1 MEEETKFYFNKTF
14 YLLNRKQYMANINVK
29 ESVFISL
36 DSLRANK
43 LRTFLT
49 LLGIIIGV
57 MTVIS
62 VVSIISGLNRF
73 VETKLFNFGSND
85 FFVSK
90 APSIVTS
97 LKEWQE
103 LRKRKNIKYEDYK
116 YVAEHCNSCMYVGAK
131 VNSNGKVKYGE
142 NYLESVNITGQTEN
156 DNFILGELKIVN
168 GRLFTKSDISEKKQF
183 VIIGWDIKEHL
194 FKGRDPIGK
203 WVWIRNFKFRIIGVA
218 EKRGKVLGRSQD
230 NFVKI
235 PITTFFKKFGKMGRS
250 VSITVHTESLRD
262 MEDAQEEIRQIL
274 RARRHVKP
282 KNDDDFAIETQQT
295 FLDFYKKTTATMYLV
310 MIIIS
315 SISLL
320 VGSIVIMNIM
330 LVSVAER
337 VKEIGL
343 RKAVGA
349 RRKDILFQ
357 FLIES
362 ITLSMVGGSV
372 GILIG
377 FVLAKIVS
385 VTTGFP
391 SAVELWSV
399 IIGIVIA
406 TIVGLI
412 SGIYPANKA
421 AKLDPVEAL
430 RS

>member
-1 MEEETKFYFNKTF
+1 MIRN
-14 YLLNRKQYMANINVK
+14 LSMANINVG
-29 ESVFISL
+29 ESLLISW
-36 DSLRANK
+36 DSLKTNK

-57 MTVIS
+57 MTVIG
-62 VVSIISGLNRF
+62 VVSIISGLNRY

-90 APSIVTS
+90 APSIITS
-97 LKEWQE
+97 MKEWQE
-103 LRKRKNIKYEDYK
+103 MRKRKNIKYEDYK
-116 YVAEHCNSCMYVGAK
+116 YVVKHCSSCMYVGAT
-131 VNSNGKVKYGE
+131 VSTSGKVKYGD
-142 NYLESVNITGQTEN
+142 NYLEGVRITGQTEN
-156 DNFILGELKIVN
+156 DNFILGELKIEN
-168 GRLFTKSDISEKKQF
+168 GRLFTRADITEKKQYA
-183 VIIGWDIKEHL
+183 IIGWDIKDKL
-194 FKGRDPIGK
+194 FKGKDPVGK
-203 WVWIRNFKFRIIGVA
+203 WLRVRRHKFKIIGVA
-218 EKRGKVLGRSQD
+218 EKKGKILGQSQD

-235 PITTFFKKFGKMGRS
+235 PITSFFKKFGKMRRTIN
-250 VSITVHTESLRD
+250 ITVHTESLKE
-262 MEDAQEEIRQIL
+262 MENAQEEVRQIL
-274 RARRHVKP
+274 RARRHVSP
-282 KNDDDFAIETQQT
+282 KDEDNFAIETQQT

-330 LVSVAER
+330 LVSVTER

-349 RRKDILFQ
+349 RRRDILFQ

-362 ITLSMVGGSV
+362 ITLSIFGGSI
-372 GILIG
+372 GILLG
-377 FVLAKIVS
+377 FTIAKLIS
-385 VTTGFP
+385 VATGFP

-406 TIVGLI
+406 TFVGLI

-430 RS
+430 RM

>member
-1 MEEETKFYFNKTF
+1 
-14 YLLNRKQYMANINVK
+14 MANINVK

-57 MTVIS
+57 MTVIG
-62 VVSIISGLNRF
+62 VVSIISGLNRY

-90 APSIVTS
+90 APSIITS
-97 LKEWQE
+97 LKDWQE
-103 LRKRKNIKYEDYK
+103 MRKRKNIRYEDYK
-116 YVAEHCNSCMYVGAK
+116 YVLEHCNSCMYVGAT
-131 VNSNGKVKYGE
+131 VNSSGKIKYGD
-142 NYLESVNITGQTEN
+142 NYLEQVQITGQTEN

-168 GRLFTKSDISEKKQF
+168 GRLFTRSDVLAKKQF
-183 VIIGWDIKEHL
+183 VIIGWDVKEHL

-203 WVWIRNFKFRIIGVA
+203 WIWIRNFKFRIIGVA

-235 PITTFFKKFGKMGRS
+235 PITTFFKKFGKMKRS
-250 VSITVHTESLRD
+250 ISITVHTESLKD
-262 MEDAQEEIRQIL
+262 MENAQEEIRQIL
-274 RARRHVKP
+274 RARRHIKP
-282 KNDDDFAIETQQT
+282 KDDDDFAIETQQT

-362 ITLSMVGGSV
+362 ITLSIVGGSV
-372 GILIG
+372 GIIIG
-377 FVLAKIVS
+377 FAIAKLVS
-385 VTTGFP
+385 VATGFP

-406 TIVGLI
+406 TFVGLI